1 VWPRWTGK
9 PQRAKFRGR
18 DRTYSRDTIVANQQA
33 SLVMSE
39 IAYRLRMS
47 AIVQLLCLVLLCVGG
62 AAPALAE
69 ARLALVIGNAAYK
82 VGALANPRN
91 DAALMADSLRAV
103 GFEVTTLSDATK
115 DQMKQALLAFSR
127 KLRETGAVGLFYYAG
142 HGVQLRGEN
151 YVVPIDADIQNEAEV
166 EFLALNVNE
175 FLSAMERTSN
185 QINIVILDACRNNP
199 FARSFR
205 SAARGLATVDAP
217 RGSYIAYATA
227 PGQVALDGDK
237 GNSPYAS
244 ALAGAI
250 RTPGLTIED
259 TFKKARREVL
269 AATADQQIPW
279 DTSSITGSFYFAG
292 AAPAPAVTIAAPPRT
307 DAPAIQA
314 PQAVPS
320 PPAKVATAP
329 EQPAAPA
336 AMRRLSLQPQ
346 IQPVGKWPEGLAFN
360 GKSLWV
366 ADSGQ
371 RAIRQITPGG
381 AGRSVTVGRLPVGM
395 VAAPDGRILVAVQT
409 DKLIWAQSGET
420 GKPLTRLKECIEQIE
435 LAQRDLLVVTQPDCS
450 SASSKLVAIDIG
462 SGKARSSGL
471 LGSDASD
478 VVAVNGR
485 ALVAHATG
493 AIDVIALDTLA
504 VAQVVQT
511 GNTLWRG
518 AAGRSGVFFGGMTQR
533 PGGRAM
539 VMRLDP
545 ASLKVTHRREFDS
558 PEMIVAIAATEDR
571 LIAADRLGRI
581 WIMRGNDLSLE
592 TEIQSGAGP
601 FTPQAMIVVGDTLL
615 VTTHKGQGEN
625 GSIYAFNGWR
635 AAVAGK
641 K

>member
-1 VWPRWTGK
+1 
-9 PQRAKFRGR
+9 
-18 DRTYSRDTIVANQQA
+18 
-33 SLVMSE
+33 MSE

-47 AIVQLLCLVLLCVGG
+47 AIVQLLCLVLLCIGG

-69 ARLALVIGNAAYK
+69 ARLALVIGNSAYK

-91 DAALMADSLRAV
+91 DAALMADSLREV

-151 YVVPIDADIQNEAEV
+151 FVIPVDADIQNEAEV

-205 SAARGLATVDAP
+205 SAASGLATVDAP

-244 ALAGAI
+244 ALATAI
-250 RTPGLTIED
+250 RTPGLTLED

-292 AAPAPAVTIAAPPRT
+292 AAPTPAVAIAPPPVRTDRPALQIAPA
-307 DAPAIQA
+307 
-314 PQAVPS
+314 S
-320 PPAKVATAP
+320 PPAKVATAVD
-329 EQPAAPA
+329 QQTAPA
-336 AMRRLSLQPQ
+336 AVRRLSLQPQ
-346 IQPVGKWPEGLAFN
+346 IQPVGKWPEGIAFN

-409 DKLIWAQSGET
+409 DKLIWVQSGET
-420 GKPLTRLKECIEQIE
+420 GKPLARLKECIEQIA
-435 LAQRDLLVVTQPDCS
+435 LAQSDLLVVTQPDCS
-450 SASSKLVAIDIG
+450 SASSKLVAIDFG
-462 SGKARSSGL
+462 SGKARSSQL

-478 VVAVNGR
+478 VVVVDGR
-485 ALVAHATG
+485 ALVGHATG

-518 AAGRSGVFFGGMTQR
+518 AAGRIGVFFGGMTQR

-558 PEMIVAIAATEDR
+558 PEMIVAVAATEDR

-592 TEIQSGAGP
+592 TEIQSATGP

-635 AAVAGK
+635 AAVAGQK
-641 K
+641 

>member
-1 VWPRWTGK
+1 MTWARHL
-9 PQRAKFRGR
+9 
-18 DRTYSRDTIVANQQA
+18 SRVSVIVA
-33 SLVMSE
+33 
-39 IAYRLRMS
+39 
-47 AIVQLLCLVLLCVGG
+47 LLWSVTTGS
-62 AAPALAE
+62 APAQE
-69 ARLALVIGNAAYK
+69 RLALVIGNSAYK

-151 YVVPIDADIQNEAEV
+151 FVVPVDADIQNEAEV

-175 FLSAMERTSN
+175 FLSAMERSSN

-217 RGSYIAYATA
+217 RGTYIAYATA

-292 AAPAPAVTIAAPPRT
+292 AAQAPAAAGAAPPARADNPAIQPPKAAPAPA
-307 DAPAIQA
+307 
-314 PQAVPS
+314 
-320 PPAKVATAP
+320 PAKVATVVDQPVTPAP
-329 EQPAAPA
+329 V
-336 AMRRLSLQPQ
+336 RRLSMQPQ
-346 IQPVGKWPEGLAFN
+346 IQPVGKWPEGIAFD
-360 GKSLWV
+360 GKSFWV
-366 ADSGQ
+366 AESGQ
-371 RAIRQITPGG
+371 RAIRQIGPGGG

-395 VAAPDGRILVAVQT
+395 VAAPDGRVLVAVQT
-409 DKLIWAQSGET
+409 DKLIWVQSGDT
-420 GKPLTRLKECIEQIE
+420 GKPLARLKECIEQIE
-435 LAQRDLLVVTQPDCS
+435 LAQGALLVVTQPDCS
-450 SASSKLVAIDIG
+450 SANSKLVAIDIG
-462 SGKARSSGL
+462 SGKARASAL
-471 LGSDASD
+471 LGSDATG

-485 ALVAHATG
+485 ALVGHATG

-511 GNTLWRG
+511 GNTLWRS
-518 AAGRSGVFFGGMTQR
+518 AAGKSGIFFGGMTQR

-539 VMRLDP
+539 VLRLDP

-558 PEMIVAIAATEDR
+558 PEMILAMTATEDR

-592 TEIQSGAGP
+592 AEIQSATGP

-635 AAVAGK
+635 AAVAGQK
-641 K
+641 

>member
-1 VWPRWTGK
+1 M
-9 PQRAKFRGR
+9 
-18 DRTYSRDTIVANQQA
+18 
-33 SLVMSE
+33 VMSE
-39 IAYRLRMS
+39 IAFRLRMP
-47 AIVQLLCLVLLCVGG
+47 AIIVLLSFGHLCFGG
-62 AAPALAE
+62 MATALAD
-69 ARLALVIGNAAYK
+69 ARLALVIGNSAYK

-91 DAALMADSLRAV
+91 DAALMADTLREV
-103 GFEVTTLSDATK
+103 GFQVTTLSDATK

-151 YVVPIDADIQNEAEV
+151 YVVPVDADIQNEAEV

-175 FLSAMERTSN
+175 FLAAMERTSN

-217 RGSYIAYATA
+217 RGTYIAYATA

-269 AATADQQIPW
+269 AATSDQQVPW
-279 DTSSITGSFYFAG
+279 ETSSITGSFYFAG
-292 AAPAPAVTIAAPPRT
+292 AGAGAGAKPEVTVATPAQPVVPAVQPPKAAPV
-307 DAPAIQA
+307 A
-314 PQAVPS
+314 
-320 PPAKVATAP
+320 PPAKVATVTD
-329 EQPAAPA
+329 QQ
-336 AMRRLSLQPQ
+336 AMPSAVRRLSMQPQ
-346 IQPVGKWPEGLAFN
+346 IQPVGKWPEGIAFD
-360 GKSLWV
+360 GKTLWV
-366 ADSGQ
+366 SESGQ
-371 RAIRQITPGG
+371 RAIRQVAPGGG

-409 DKLIWAQSGET
+409 DKLIWVQSGDT
-420 GKPLTRLKECIEQIE
+420 GKPLARLKECIEQIE
-435 LAQRDLLVVTQPDCS
+435 LMQGVLLIVTQPDCS
-450 SASSKLVAIDIG
+450 SASSKLVAIDID
-462 SGKARSSGL
+462 SGKARSSAV
-471 LGSDASD
+471 LGSDATD
-478 VVAVNGR
+478 VVAMNGR
-485 ALVAHATG
+485 ALVSHATG
-493 AIDVIALDTLA
+493 NIEVIPVESLA

-511 GNTLWRG
+511 GNALWRG
-518 AAGRSGVFFGGMTQR
+518 AVSKSGVFFGGMTQR
-533 PGGRAM
+533 PGGHAM

-545 ASLKVTHRREFDS
+545 TTLKVTHRREFDS
-558 PEMIVAIAATEDR
+558 PEMIVAMAATEDR

-581 WIMRGNDLSLE
+581 WIMRGGDLSLE
-592 TEIQSGAGP
+592 AEIQSATGP

-635 AAVAGK
+635 AAVAGQK
-641 K
+641 

>member
-1 VWPRWTGK
+1 
-9 PQRAKFRGR
+9 
-18 DRTYSRDTIVANQQA
+18 
-33 SLVMSE
+33 MSE

-47 AIVQLLCLVLLCVGG
+47 AIVQLLCLVLLCIGG

-69 ARLALVIGNAAYK
+69 ARLALVIGNSAYK

-91 DAALMADSLRAV
+91 DAALMADALREV
-103 GFEVTTLSDATK
+103 GFEVATLSDATK

-151 YVVPIDADIQNEAEV
+151 FVIPVDADIQNEAEV

-205 SAARGLATVDAP
+205 SAASGLATVDAP

-244 ALAGAI
+244 ALAAAI
-250 RTPGLTIED
+250 RTPGLTLED

-292 AAPAPAVTIAAPPRT
+292 AAPTPAVAIAPPPVRTDRPALQIAPA
-307 DAPAIQA
+307 
-314 PQAVPS
+314 S
-320 PPAKVATAP
+320 PPAKVATAVD
-329 EQPAAPA
+329 QQTAPA
-336 AMRRLSLQPQ
+336 AVRRLSLQPQ
-346 IQPVGKWPEGLAFN
+346 IQPVGKWPEGIAFN

-409 DKLIWAQSGET
+409 DKLIWVQSGET
-420 GKPLTRLKECIEQIE
+420 GKPLARLKECIEQIA
-435 LAQRDLLVVTQPDCS
+435 LAQSDLLVVTQPDCS
-450 SASSKLVAIDIG
+450 SASSKLVAIDFG
-462 SGKARSSGL
+462 SGKARSSQL

-478 VVAVNGR
+478 VVVVDGR
-485 ALVAHATG
+485 ALGRSRDRRHRRDCARHARRRAGRADRQYVVARRRRQDRRVFRWHDAASGWSRHGHASRSGKPQGHAPPRIRFTG
-493 AIDVIALDTLA
+493 DDRGRRRDRGSPDCRRPARSHLDHA
-504 VAQVVQT
+504 RQRPVAGDGDPVGDRSVH
-511 GNTLWRG
+511 
-518 AAGRSGVFFGGMTQR
+518 AAG
-533 PGGRAM
+533 
-539 VMRLDP
+539 D
-545 ASLKVTHRREFDS
+545 DC
-558 PEMIVAIAATEDR
+558 
-571 LIAADRLGRI
+571 
-581 WIMRGNDLSLE
+581 
-592 TEIQSGAGP
+592 
-601 FTPQAMIVVGDTLL
+601 
-615 VTTHKGQGEN
+615 
-625 GSIYAFNGWR
+625 GWR
-635 AAVAGK
+635 YAAGDDPQGPG
-641 K
+641 